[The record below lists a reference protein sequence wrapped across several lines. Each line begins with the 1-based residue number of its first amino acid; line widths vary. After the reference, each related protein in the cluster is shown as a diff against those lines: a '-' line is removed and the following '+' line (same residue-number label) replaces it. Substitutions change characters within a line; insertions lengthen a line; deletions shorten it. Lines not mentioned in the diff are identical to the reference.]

1 MDIEALK
8 QRMRDVLKS
17 TSSHRERQR
26 LVFELGDMIQAI
38 EEVAERSELER
49 VRRKAA
55 AFLADLARRAADL
68 GDQFFVESFLLNSVG
83 EIAVRHHYFGEKIVD
98 FLRSGLYFFGN
109 RYIERS
115 FRHDP
120 VHALEAHAEVLS
132 AFFSRDG
139 VRFLEGEAE
148 KRFAESRPFC
158 LTNTYA
164 NELRKRCWAEKRK
177 SRDACDVSV
186 TFVVE
191 SESASKASSEPVVRD
206 DNTPGVDVAARAA
219 LLLRVFATKLT
230 DLQKKI
236 YLARHNVSETF
247 AAEGSDGFDIEKL
260 LAAANADDAEVAGL
274 TWAELGVRL
283 GSTDKTVKREYLR
296 SLVTLLSE
304 TSHLVFGDVI
314 PSNFVRKILE
324 TLRTVIQ
331 DKELRLKDNSGRG
344 LGKVVQRWEVAL
356 RFVLNH
362 NVGVREAMSEG
373 ESSEFG

>member
-8 QRMRDVLKS
+8 QKMRDVLKS

-38 EEVAERSELER
+38 EEIADRSELER
-49 VRRKAA
+49 VRRKASS
-55 AFLADLARRAADL
+55 FLADLALRATEL

-83 EIAVRHHYFGEKIVD
+83 EIAVRNRYFAEKVVD

-109 RYIERS
+109 RFVERS

-120 VHALEAHAEVLS
+120 VHALEAHADVLAS
-132 AFFSRDG
+132 FFSRDG
-139 VRFLEGEAE
+139 LKFLEDEAE
-148 KRFAESRPFC
+148 KRFADSRPFC

-164 NELRKRCWAEKRK
+164 NELRKRCWAERRK

-186 TFVVE
+186 TFVGE
-191 SESASKASSEPVVRD
+191 SESSTRTSAEPLVRD
-206 DNTPGVDVAARAA
+206 EQVPDVAARAA

-230 DLQKKI
+230 DLQKRI
-236 YLARHNVSETF
+236 YLARHNVAESF
-247 AAEGSDGFDIEKL
+247 AAEGADGFDIEKL
-260 LAAANADDAEVAGL
+260 LAAANTEDAEIAGL
-274 TWAELGVRL
+274 TWLELGNRL
-283 GSTDKTVKREYLR
+283 GSTEKTVKREYLR

-304 TSHLVFGDVI
+304 TSHQVFGDVI